1 MQITQDRIEQASYGG
16 QKWWLVHGTMTDD
29 EGINHEWCH
38 RLPLTTLE
46 QRAAEYGIDHADI
59 ETLLDVV
66 VWEPYLHHLNDGV
79 DHNHPKF
86 LWKADTID
94 EAREH
99 YLQRIKKVKKLL
111 AHPDQHD
118 HNANL
123 DPIRQNHGIDPEM
136 VALRAEHFG
145 LQRDGWRKHQ
155 AAKVGREDVGDKERL
170 RNQIAEHRRRLG
182 KAETDPEPETQ

>member
-1 MQITQDRIEQASYGG
+1 MKITNDRVERASSGDQDWWIVQGTQTQDD
-16 QKWWLVHGTMTDD
+16 GTSTV
-29 EGINHEWCH
+29 CFH
-38 RLPLTTLE
+38 RMPVEILE
-46 QRAAEYGIDHADI
+46 IRAAEYGIPHDDI

-66 VWEPYLHHLNDGV
+66 VWEPHLHRLNDGV

-86 LWKADTID
+86 LWKAETID

-99 YLQRIKKVKKLL
+99 YLQRIAKVKKLL

-123 DPIRQNHGIDPEM
+123 DPIRDNHGIDPEM

-145 LQRDGWRKHQ
+145 LQRDGWRKHK
-155 AAKVGREDVGDKERL
+155 ADIVAREDVGDKQRL
-170 RNQIAEHRRRLG
+170 RNQIAAHRARLEQAD
-182 KAETDPEPETQ
+182 AE